1 MNAPKTTAAIAT
13 LDVRALLVILMCMP
27 VFATEFIVQAHDCLA
42 RDEKAHAAG
51 LIGRAMDAAK
61 RHPFKRNAALW
72 RAALE
77 EMAVLT
83 GATAT
88 ASEVDVLA

>member
-1 MNAPKTTAAIAT
+1 MNTPKTTAALNT
-13 LDVRALLVILMCMP
+13 LDPHALLMIRMSGPM
-27 VFATEFIVQAHDCLA
+27 FAAEFIVQAHDCLA
-42 RDEKAHAAG
+42 RGEKAHAAG

-72 RAALE
+72 RAALG

-83 GATAT
+83 AATAT

>member
-1 MNAPKTTAAIAT
+1 MDTPKTTTAINT
-13 LDVRALLVILMCMP
+13 LDPHALLMIRMSGPM
-27 VFATEFIVQAHDCLA
+27 FAAEFIVQANDCLA
-42 RDEKAHAAG
+42 RGENAHAAG

>member
-1 MNAPKTTAAIAT
+1 MTTPKTTAALNT
-13 LDVRALLVILMCMP
+13 LDPHALLMIRMSGPM
-27 VFATEFIVQAHDCLA
+27 FATEFIVQAHDCLA
-42 RDEKAHAAG
+42 RGEKAHAAG

-88 ASEVDVLA
+88 TSEVDVLA

>member
-1 MNAPKTTAAIAT
+1 MDTPKTTTAINT
-13 LDVRALLVILMCMP
+13 LDPHALLMIRMSGPM
-27 VFATEFIVQAHDCLA
+27 FATELIVQAHDCLA
-42 RDEKAHAAG
+42 RGEKAHAAG

-61 RHPFKRNAALW
+61 RRPFRRNATLW

-77 EMAVLT
+77 EMVVLT

-88 ASEVDVLA
+88 VSEVDVLT

>member
-1 MNAPKTTAAIAT
+1 MNTPKTTSAIASI
-13 LDVRALLVILMCMP
+13 DPHALLMIRMSGPM
-27 VFATEFIVQAHDCLA
+27 FATEFIVQAHDCLA
-42 RDEKAHAAG
+42 RGEKAHAAG
-51 LIGRAMDAAK
+51 LIGRAMDAAR

-77 EMAVLT
+77 EMAALT

-88 ASEVDVLA
+88 TSEVDVLA

>member
-1 MNAPKTTAAIAT
+1 MNTPKTTAAINT
-13 LDVRALLVILMCMP
+13 LDPHALLMIRMSGPL
-27 VFATEFIVQAHDCLA
+27 FAAEFIVQAHDCLG
-42 RDEKAHAAG
+42 RGQVAHAAG

-88 ASEVDVLA
+88 ASEVDVSA

>member
-1 MNAPKTTAAIAT
+1 MDTPKTTTAINT
-13 LDVRALLVILMCMP
+13 LDPHALLMIRMSGPM
-27 VFATEFIVQAHDCLA
+27 FAAEFIVQAHDCLA
-42 RDEKAHAAG
+42 RGEKVHAAG
-51 LIGRAMDAAK
+51 LISRAMDANK
-61 RHPFKRNAALW
+61 RRPFKRNAALW

-88 ASEVDVLA
+88 TSEVDVLA

>member
-1 MNAPKTTAAIAT
+1 MNTPKTTAALNT
-13 LDVRALLVILMCMP
+13 LDPHALLMIRMSGPM
-27 VFATEFIVQAHDCLA
+27 FAAEFIVQANDCLA
-42 RDEKAHAAG
+42 RGENAHAAG

-61 RHPFKRNAALW
+61 LHAFKRNAALW

-83 GATAT
+83 GAKAT

>member
-1 MNAPKTTAAIAT
+1 MNTPKTTAALNT
-13 LDVRALLVILMCMP
+13 LDPHALLMTRMSGP
-27 VFATEFIVQAHDCLA
+27 MFAAEFIVQAHDCLT
-42 RDEKAHAAG
+42 RGEKAHAAG
-51 LIGRAMDAAK
+51 LIGRAIDAAK
-61 RHPFKRNAALW
+61 RRPFKRNAAIW

-77 EMAVLT
+77 EMGVLT

>member
-1 MNAPKTTAAIAT
+1 MNTPKTTAAINT
-13 LDVRALLVILMCMP
+13 LDPHALLMIRMSGPM
-27 VFATEFIVQAHDCLA
+27 FAAEFIVQANDCLA
-42 RDEKAHAAG
+42 RGENAHAAG

-61 RHPFKRNAALW
+61 RHAFKRNAALW

-83 GATAT
+83 GAKAT

>member
-1 MNAPKTTAAIAT
+1 MDTPKTTTAINT
-13 LDVRALLVILMCMP
+13 LDPHALLMIRMSGPM
-27 VFATEFIVQAHDCLA
+27 FATELIVQAHDCLA